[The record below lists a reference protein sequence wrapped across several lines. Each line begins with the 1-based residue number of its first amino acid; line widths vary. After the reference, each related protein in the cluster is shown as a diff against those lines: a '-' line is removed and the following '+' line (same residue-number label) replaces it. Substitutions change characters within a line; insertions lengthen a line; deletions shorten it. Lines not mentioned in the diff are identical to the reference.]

1 MICRMFWGSSS
12 FEFQVSSFEKNGFA
26 RLRNFSFPRDVSN
39 KYMQI
44 IRFLY
49 QDQVRYGILEGEMV
63 RPLVAPPY
71 DGLKMTDQR
80 IPFASV
86 KLLAPCEPT
95 KIIALGLNYRDHA
108 QEMHMALPEEPL
120 IFMKPATAVI
130 GPDEAIIYPP
140 QSRRVDYEAE
150 LAVVI
155 GRRAYKVSEA
165 EANYYILGYTCCNDV
180 TARDLQKK
188 DGQFTRSKS
197 FDTFAP
203 LGPWVETELADPGD
217 VTVEASVNGQRRQNS
232 HTGNL
237 VFGVATLVSFIS
249 HIMTL
254 LPGDVIATG
263 TPSGVGPLQPGDVVE
278 LRLGGIGSLRN
289 PVIKHEDI
297 GSPRTS

>member
-1 MICRMFWGSSS
+1 M
-12 FEFQVSSFEKNGFA
+12 K
-26 RLRNFSFPRDVSN
+26 
-39 KYMQI
+39 I
-44 IRFLY
+44 IRFLF
-49 QDQVRYGILEGEMV
+49 QNQIHYGILAGEV
-63 RPLVAPPY
+63 VLALAAPPY
-71 DGLKMTDQR
+71 DGLKKTDQS
-80 IPFASV
+80 IPVAAV

-95 KIIALGLNYRDHA
+95 KIIAVGLNYRDHA
-108 QEMHMALPEEPL
+108 EEMRMTLPQEPL
-120 IFMKPATAVI
+120 IFMKPSTSVI
-130 GPDEAIIYPP
+130 GPDEAIVYPP
-140 QSRRVDYEAE
+140 QSRRMDYEAE

-155 GRRAYKVSEA
+155 GRRAYKVPEA
-165 EANYYILGYTCCNDV
+165 EANNYILGYTCCNDV

-203 LGPWVETELADPGD
+203 LGPWVETELADPGN
-217 VTVEASVNGQRRQNS
+217 VTVEAYVNGQRRQHS

-278 LRLGGIGSLRN
+278 IRLGGIGSLRN
-289 PVIKHEDI
+289 PVVKHENI
-297 GSPRTS
+297 GSPSTS